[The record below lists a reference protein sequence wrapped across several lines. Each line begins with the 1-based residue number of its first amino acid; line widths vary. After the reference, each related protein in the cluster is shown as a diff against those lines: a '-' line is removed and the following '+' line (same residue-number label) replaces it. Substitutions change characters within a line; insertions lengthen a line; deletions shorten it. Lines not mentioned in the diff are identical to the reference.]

1 MVQRIGADVIPPMN
15 EKVSNCHRC
24 PG

>member
-1 MVQRIGADVIPPMN
+1 MVQRIDAEVTLPSD
-15 EKVSNCHRC
+15 KYVSNCHRC